1 MDKDHV
7 IELVEK
13 GGEAHFVVE
22 EHESVVTLG
31 GDQDEE
37 EFLGVRQGDN
47 YSFEDS
53 CIVIDTGSDEH
64 HVPYDRIVYAEI
76 PGGFPD

>member
-1 MDKDHV
+1 MDKEHIID
-7 IELVEK
+7 LVKEN
-13 GGEAHFVVE
+13 GEVHFVVE
-22 EHESVVTLG
+22 EHEAVTTLG
-31 GDQDEE
+31 GDDSELE
-37 EFLGVRQGDN
+37 YLGVRKGDN

-64 HVPYDRIVYAEI
+64 HVPYKRIVYAEV